1 MSVNRDQPTLEYR
14 WMAATAAALGMCAI
28 GIVAATIMLTTGDR
42 FEFRPPPSEISR
54 LDDELVRSFD
64 ALQSMA
70 ARRAANASR
79 TTGSGAAATENEA
92 SASAAEK
99 PGTPRKRRIVMRLK
113 SPWCTGPLSSQTF
126 YRCRTQSW

>member
-1 MSVNRDQPTLEYR
+1 MSVYRDQPKLEYR
-14 WMAATAAALGMCAI
+14 WMAATAAALGMSAI
-28 GIVAATIMLTTGDR
+28 GIVAATIMLTTGNR

-70 ARRAANASR
+70 AKRAANAPQ
-79 TTGSGAAATENEA
+79 TTGSDPAAPGREA
-92 SASAAEK
+92 STSATEK
-99 PGTPRKRRIVMRLK
+99 PGTSRKRRIVMRLK
-113 SPWCTGPLSSQTF
+113 SPWCTGPLRGQSF

>member
-1 MSVNRDQPTLEYR
+1 MSIFQDQQDLEYR
-14 WMAATAAALGMCAI
+14 WMAATAAALAVCAI
-28 GIVAATIMLTTGDR
+28 GIVTATIMLTTGDR

-70 ARRAANASR
+70 ARRAANTTH
-79 TTGSGAAATENEA
+79 TTGSTGNEAAATT
-92 SASAAEK
+92 AEK
-99 PGTPRKRRIVMRLK
+99 AATPRKRRVARLK
-113 SPWCTGPLSSQTF
+113 SPWCAKPFASQSF